1 MDATVN
7 KNILSFHLIDKIAGC
22 DRMNKH
28 FVTTRCFLLPV
39 SFAKLFLG
47 DSFDPFP
54 VPDDVEEQAEHHDV
68 PAVRV
73 YARDDT
79 FEGASAASSHIV
91 EEMKVENDTCE
102 DANEA
107 AEEQQQVQ
115 VEVFLHGN
123 PFFLSF
129 YVSSCFSFSLRER
142 HENTVEI

>member
-39 SFAKLFLG
+39 SFAKLFPG

-68 PAVRV
+68 PLYVCMLVTIPLKRVRCQLP
-73 YARDDT
+73 YSGGD
-79 FEGASAASSHIV
+79 ES
-91 EEMKVENDTCE
+91 
-102 DANEA
+102 
-107 AEEQQQVQ
+107 
-115 VEVFLHGN
+115 
-123 PFFLSF
+123 
-129 YVSSCFSFSLRER
+129 RE
-142 HENTVEI
+142 